1 MSTENNSD
9 LLFKNSVKILTDLIS
24 FKTIS
29 GEDNTALIDYC
40 DDILKKLGA
49 TSFRTYDDEKKRVN
63 LFATLKAKSSNN
75 KKPIILSGHT
85 DVVPVSKGWSSDP
98 FTATIKDDKL
108 YGRGSCDM
116 KGFIACT
123 LAYAPIYSKSN
134 LDRDIHFS
142 FTFDEETA
150 CIGAPILIEE
160 LKRRNIKDGICIVGE
175 PTNMKIIDAHKGCYE
190 YTTHF
195 RGLAGHSSAP
205 HKGVSAVEYASK
217 YVNKLME
224 LRERLK
230 EREPKDSIF
239 DPPHSTLSIGGIFG
253 GIAHNVI
260 ADKCHVNWETR
271 PVVKEDGVFLN
282 QEIDKYVNEVLLPDM
297 KKIFPNASIE
307 KNIIGEIIGFD
318 RKSKSDACELIS
330 SLTGDN
336 SRQVV
341 SFGTEAGL
349 FQEIGI
355 STVVCGPGS
364 IEQAHKIDEFI
375 ILDELKKRVK
385 KDSIFDPPHSTL
397 SIGGIKGGIAHNVI
411 ADKCSVE
418 WETRP
423 VVKDDGEFV
432 TKEIDKYANEV
443 LLPEMKKVFPD
454 SYIKKEVI
462 GEVVGF
468 NRLDDSE
475 ACEFVSN
482 ITGDNSREVVS
493 FGTEAGLFQE
503 LGISTV
509 VCGPGSI
516 EQAHKIDEFIELNEM
531 KKCLKFLE
539 GVKDKSVN

>member
-9 LLFKNSVKILTDLIS
+9 PLYNNSVKILTDLIA

-63 LFATLKAKSSNN
+63 LFATLKSKNSSN

-85 DVVPVSKGWSSDP
+85 DVVPVTKGWSSDP
-98 FTATIKDDKL
+98 FTATIIENKL
-108 YGRGSCDM
+108 FGRGSCDM
-116 KGFIACT
+116 KGFIACA

-160 LKRRNIKDGICIVGE
+160 LKKRNIKDGICIVGE

-190 YTTHF
+190 YTTYF
-195 RGLAGHSSAP
+195 KGLAGHSSTP

-217 YVNKLME
+217 YVNKLIE
-224 LRERLK
+224 LREKLK

-260 ADKCHVNWETR
+260 ADKCHINWETR
-271 PVVKEDGVFLN
+271 PVVKEDGIFLN
-282 QEIDKYVNEVLLPDM
+282 QEIDKYANEVLLPNM
-297 KKIFPNASIE
+297 KKVFPNASIE
-307 KNIIGEIIGFD
+307 KNIIGEIVGFD
-318 RKSKSDACELIS
+318 REDKSDACEFIS

-375 ILDELKKRVK
+375 VLDELKKCLK
-385 KDSIFDPPHSTL
+385 LLDGIKENSTL
-397 SIGGIKGGIAHNVI
+397 N
-411 ADKCSVE
+411 
-418 WETRP
+418 
-423 VVKDDGEFV
+423 
-432 TKEIDKYANEV
+432 
-443 LLPEMKKVFPD
+443 
-454 SYIKKEVI
+454 
-462 GEVVGF
+462 
-468 NRLDDSE
+468 
-475 ACEFVSN
+475 
-482 ITGDNSREVVS
+482 
-493 FGTEAGLFQE
+493 
-503 LGISTV
+503 
-509 VCGPGSI
+509 
-516 EQAHKIDEFIELNEM
+516 
-531 KKCLKFLE
+531 
-539 GVKDKSVN
+539 